1 MHRVQPRGR
10 VAQDTSELSGT
21 PRRAGKRAESFDRI
35 PGTRVADEARM
46 TTLTLA
52 TPDAPPSPEPAA
64 RARPVSIADRV
75 AQGFA
80 PLACV
85 RGFRYFTRRRVALSN
100 VSESGL
106 DAEVKGKRTLHVRLR
121 VDGGR
126 LAAACSCSAKVLG
139 PAHCRHV
146 WATLLEVDRQALLGS
161 LRSTP
166 RVLALVV
173 LEVAPKPERSAA
185 ARTGPKR
192 RARARAA

>member
-1 MHRVQPRGR
+1 MRG
-10 VAQDTSELSGT
+10 VARDTPKLSGT
-21 PRRAGKRAESFDRI
+21 PRRAGKRTKSFDGAL
-35 PGTRVADEARM
+35 GTRVAGDAGM
-46 TTLTLA
+46 TTSPLA
-52 TPDAPPSPEPAA
+52 TDTAPSPEPAA

-106 DAEVKGKRTLHVRLR
+106 DAEVKGKRTLGVRLR

-126 LAAACSCSAKVLG
+126 LAAACTCSAKVLG
-139 PAHCRHV
+139 PARCRHV

-173 LEVAPKPERSAA
+173 LEVATRP
-185 ARTGPKR
+185 ARTVPKKR
-192 RARARAA
+192 RSRELMRDSTSRVATSK